1 MSHELHGWELTEGRI
16 GMAVTENPKVSEN
29 SPAAIERAESA

>member
-16 GMAVTENPKVSEN
+16 GMAVTDNPKVSE
-29 SPAAIERAESA
+29 ITRGD